1 MNPKNAGTLFSSM
14 EELVFFP
21 WYRMHNDSNLYTMR
35 EKNSFRNNCV
45 SHTIYEC
52 YRNMLFYHSAKLY
65 GTIHNISLLEYGIP
79 FIRLFLLLQKSEN
92 TYPSNMRLN
101 GVWFFLMVAIFQAYY
116 SRWPILSKN
125 SMITK
130 AEIRKMPCDFTWIH
144 CKRGLCL

>member
-101 GVWFFLMVAIFQAYY
+101 GVWFFFDGCNFLGLLFKMADIIQKQHDNK
-116 SRWPILSKN
+116 SRNKKN
-125 SMITK
+125 AMRFYMDT
-130 AEIRKMPCDFTWIH
+130 
-144 CKRGLCL
+144 L